1 MRFFSFYSYYQIEKE
16 EFPKWK
22 RLNEVYLIRRV
33 KEEQDMD
40 ALHELVERYRP
51 LINGA
56 KLNFFHS

>member
-1 MRFFSFYSYYQIEKE
+1 ME
-16 EFPKWK
+16 

-33 KEEQDMD
+33 KEEQDME

-56 KLNFFHS
+56 KLNFFIRNFDHDD

>member
-1 MRFFSFYSYYQIEKE
+1 ME
-16 EFPKWK
+16 

-56 KLNFFHS
+56 TRSISHVLSKLLYLR

>member
-1 MRFFSFYSYYQIEKE
+1 ME
-16 EFPKWK
+16 

-56 KLNFFHS
+56 KLNFSFVILIMMTGNKKH